1 MVSQQTIA
9 NSFSL
14 SGVGLHSGDTATV
27 TVSPAQPN
35 AGRYFVYKGNIIPAS
50 LETVGETMLSTQLKA
65 GGSSGA
71 AVRTVE
77 HLLAALWGMEIDNA
91 QIEVD
96 SAEIPILDGS
106 ALPWVEAIAAAGIE
120 VQQQPRHIVA
130 LNEVVSIQQ
139 GDAFVLAVPSDVL
152 RFTYGIEFPTKA
164 IGTQWFSWIPSMG
177 NFPSEIAPARTFTMA
192 QQVEQLQ
199 AMGLIKGGSLDNAI
213 VCDDRSW
220 LNPPLRFNDE
230 PCRHKL
236 LDLIGDLSLLG
247 WRPKAHIVAFKASHA
262 LHAQF
267 AQSLLSAECD
277 RSDHL

>member
-9 NSFSL
+9 TPFSL
-14 SGVGLHSGDTATV
+14 SGVGLHSGNKATV
-27 TVSPAQPN
+27 TVSPAPPD
-35 AGRYFVYKGNIIPAS
+35 AGRYFVYQGQIIPAS

-65 GGSSGA
+65 DGA
-71 AVRTVE
+71 SVRTVE

-91 QIEVD
+91 QIDID

-106 ALPWVEAIAAAGIE
+106 ARPWVEAISSAGIT
-120 VQQQPRHIVA
+120 VQPESRQIVA
-130 LNEVVSIQQ
+130 LGEVISVQQ
-139 GDAFVLAVPSDVL
+139 GDAFVMALPSEIL

-164 IGTQWFSWIPSMG
+164 IGTQWFSWMPSMG
-177 NFPSEIAPARTFTMA
+177 NFALEVAPARTFTLA
-192 QQVEQLQ
+192 AQVEQLQ

-213 VCDDRSW
+213 VCDDQGW
-220 LNPPLRFNDE
+220 LNPPLRFNNE

-247 WRPKAHIVAFKASHA
+247 WSPKAHIVAFKASHA

-267 AQSLLSAECD
+267 AQALLGA
-277 RSDHL
+277 

>member
-1 MVSQQTIA
+1 MLNQQTIS

-14 SGVGLHSGDTATV
+14 SGVGLHSGEKATV
-27 TVSPAQPN
+27 TVSPGPIN
-35 AGRYFVYKGNIIPAS
+35 TGRCFVYQGKIIPAS

-65 GGSSGA
+65 DGA
-71 AVRTVE
+71 SVRTVE

-91 QIEVD
+91 HIEID
-96 SAEIPILDGS
+96 NTEIPILDGS
-106 ALPWVEAIAAAGIE
+106 ALPWVEAIASVGIK
-120 VQQQPRHIVA
+120 VQPESRHIAAVS
-130 LNEVVSIQQ
+130 EVVSVRH
-139 GDAFVLAVPSDVL
+139 GDAFVVAMPSDVL
-152 RFTYGIEFPTKA
+152 RFTYGIEFPTQA

-177 NFPSEIAPARTFTMA
+177 NFASEVAPARTFTMA
-192 QQVEQLQ
+192 HQVEQLK

-213 VCDDRSW
+213 VCDDRNW

-247 WRPKAHIVAFKASHA
+247 WQPKAHILAFKASHA

-267 AQSLLSAECD
+267 AQALFSAESD

>member
-9 NSFSL
+9 NPFSL
-14 SGVGLHSGDTATV
+14 SGVGLHSGAQATV

-35 AGRYFVYKGNIIPAS
+35 AGRYFVYQGNIIPAS

-65 GGSSGA
+65 DGA
-71 AVRTVE
+71 SVRTVE

-91 QIEVD
+91 QIDID

-106 ALPWVEAIAAAGIE
+106 ARPWVEAIASAGIT
-120 VQQQPRHIVA
+120 VQPEPRQIVA
-130 LNEVVSIQQ
+130 LDKVISVQH
-139 GDAFVLAVPSDVL
+139 GDAFVMAMPSEIL

-164 IGTQWFSWIPSMG
+164 IGTQWFSWMPSMG
-177 NFPSEIAPARTFTMA
+177 NFVLEVAPARTFTLA
-192 QQVEQLQ
+192 AQVEQLQ

-213 VCDDRSW
+213 VCDDQGW

-247 WRPKAHIVAFKASHA
+247 WLPKAHIVAFKASHA

-267 AQSLLSAECD
+267 AQALLGA
-277 RSDHL
+277 